1 MTTML
6 SISYSKYYSLKN
18 FPPGSFFI
26 IGLLAILLL
35 LSFCKRPEKSEQK
48 ANATNGK
55 KEISKLEKLGQDLYK
70 KNACHNCHGLY
81 GKGDGPVG
89 LTLKPAPR
97 NYKDMDSYKQGS
109 ELKDIMNTLLTGVP
123 GTLMAAYSHIS
134 EEDRRAIA
142 SYVVYLQKK
151 D

>member
-1 MTTML
+1 MF
-6 SISYSKYYSLKN
+6 IASYSRYNSLKT
-18 FPPGSFFI
+18 FIPGSLFL
-26 IGLLAILLL
+26 IGLLAILLIFN
-35 LSFCKRPEKSEQK
+35 FCKRPEKSEQK
-48 ANATNGK
+48 ENATNSK

-70 KNACHNCHGLY
+70 KNACHSCHGLY

-89 LTLKPAPR
+89 LKLNPTPR

-109 ELKDIMNTLLTGVP
+109 GLEDIMNTLLTGVP